1 MIRNWLHKLVKTE
14 NKARLRPLV
23 CALAASLL
31 VAGGCFAPN
40 VKPGGFACSGSADGQ
55 CPAGFFCVRGFCQDA
70 LSSAAPGGTGGV
82 AVPDLSQSPAQD
94 LSMVTVDMASRQS
107 IDMTQTGNISD
118 LARPIQDM
126 ASSTGNSCA
135 HSYCMTG
142 SALNSKCDPCV
153 KAICSQWP
161 NCCSSGWI
169 QHCVDDVQTYCS
181 GIGHCP

>member
-1 MIRNWLHKLVKTE
+1 MISNSLHKRGKTA
-14 NKARLRPLV
+14 NKRQLRPLV

-31 VAGGCFAPN
+31 VAGGCFDPK
-40 VKPGGFACSGSADGQ
+40 VKSGGFTCSGPGDGE
-55 CPAGFFCVRGFCQDA
+55 CPAGYFCVGGFCLD
-70 LSSAAPGGTGGV
+70 SPNGVAPGGTGGNGG
-82 AVPDLSQSPAQD
+82 PDLSQGATQD

-118 LARPIQDM
+118 MARPIQDM
-126 ASSTGNSCA
+126 ALSTGNSCV

-169 QHCVDDVQTYCS
+169 QHCVDDVAMYCS